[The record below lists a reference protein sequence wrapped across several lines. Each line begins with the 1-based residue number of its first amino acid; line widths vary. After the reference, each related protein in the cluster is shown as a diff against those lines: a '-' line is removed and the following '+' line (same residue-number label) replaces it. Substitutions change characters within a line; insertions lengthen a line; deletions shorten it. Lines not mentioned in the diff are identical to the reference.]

1 MPRRRVGRWRGSECA
16 GRCRSRHR
24 PATAPVRVRDPAG
37 GGPGAGEAPG
47 ADAPRS
53 APRQP
58 AGLHPQVAEV
68 LRAQP
73 IEPAGPNTSTS
84 PPHGRLRSAAPGS
97 PVDHARRPPLHPV
110 GREHR
115 EQRRGQVDDDRHAP
129 AEQHPG
135 EPPGAVRPA
144 RGPVDQEQAGVDHRE
159 HEQVDVHPL
168 DRLGPP
174 AGLLVLSVAG
184 RGLVRCGSAALFQL
198 RRHLVHLLNQLGLLE
213 RLAAGPS
220 APPHKGRSAVL
231 DTWAPEAGAGGLG
244 PWRDRRASASA
255 VDKPSSAVP
264 RSASTSSASS
274 RPARANAPASPGGLA
289 VGFLAVPASGRGR
302 SSVPMVLAALRA
314 GGRSRCGPSTG
325 RTSRAAVG
333 QVETIRL
340 AVTHLH
346 TDAYEID
353 IRGHRL
359 TVDQPVEAG
368 GANLGPTPT
377 ELFAASLAACVGFY
391 AGRFLRPPRPGR
403 RGVWWLWRNHGA
415 NVVHVGERPNRYSAR
430 WRPPC
435 HWRWS
440 RSAAVLVGWRPGEPP
455 WHSRR
460 SWRCR
465 WPTPSNATAP
475 APRSGR
481 SGRCPTAC
489 WSGGGRRG
497 AHPARLRL
505 PATPASRARSAGA
518 YPAAVG
524 PVLVAPWLLIAGE
537 ATRKAL
543 TRHRVRPHGARPKVP
558 T

>member
-198 RRHLVHLLNQLGLLE
+198 RRHLVHLLNQLGL
-213 RLAAGPS
+213 
-220 APPHKGRSAVL
+220 SAVL

-302 SSVPMVLAALRA
+302 SSVPMVLAALRE
-314 GGRSRCGPSTG
+314 GERSRCGPSTG
-325 RTSRAAVG
+325 STSRAAVG

-368 GANLGPTPT
+368 GENLGPTPT

-391 AGRFLRPPRPGR
+391 AGRFLRR
-403 RGVWWLWRNHGA
+403 HGLA
-415 NVVHVGERPNRYSAR
+415 VEGCGGCGATTAPTSSTSASGPTVTSHPNTA
-430 WRPPC
+430 
-435 HWRWS
+435 
-440 RSAAVLVGWRPGEPP
+440 
-455 WHSRR
+455 
-460 SWRCR
+460 
-465 WPTPSNATAP
+465 TPATTAP
-475 APRSGR
+475 ATTTAPSCLAWPPAGPGARLRVPR
-481 SGRCPTAC
+481 PA
-489 WSGGGRRG
+489 GGRRAIG
-497 AHPARLRL
+497 AGPARPRSSS
-505 PATPASRARSAGA
+505 AGVPASRPGIRGDRGDADGQRLRMPQRPLLALVDR
-518 YPAAVG
+518 AAVQPPAG
-524 PVLVAPWLLIAGE
+524 RAVAVE
-537 ATRKAL
+537 AL
-543 TRHRVRPHGARPKVP
+543 TLLAFVCLPPLRHALGQQVLTPPQWVP
-558 T
+558 CWWRRGC